1 MKYLRLIA
9 LSALF
14 ATSAF
19 AQNGK
24 PAPAPSGTYVSD
36 PAHSSVTWKISHFGL
51 SNYTAR
57 FTKMSAELAWDAKNL
72 AASKVV
78 ATIDPASVRTDFP
91 APEVED
97 FDGKIG
103 TGAEFLASQPIRFV
117 STKVVI
123 IGENKGKVTG
133 DLTLRGQTHPVTL
146 DVTFNGSMA
155 EHPMDKVAKIGF
167 SAAAKIKRS
176 EWGLGIYVPAVGD
189 EVTVL
194 IETELAPPK
203 KVTN

>member
-9 LSALF
+9 LVALF

-19 AQNGK
+19 AQGGK

-57 FTKMSAELAWDAKNL
+57 FTKMTAELTWDAKNPS
-72 AASKVV
+72 ASKVV

-97 FDGKIG
+97 FDKKIG
-103 TGAEFLASQPIRFV
+103 TSAEFLANQPIRFV
-117 STKVVI
+117 STAVKI
-123 IGENKGKVTG
+123 TGENKGKVSG
-133 DLTLRGQTHPVTL
+133 DLTFRGQMHPVTL

-155 EHPMDKVAKIGF
+155 EHPMEKVAKIGF
-167 SAAAKIKRS
+167 SAVAKLKRS
-176 EWGLGIYVPAVGD
+176 EWGFGLYVPAVGD

-194 IETELAPPK
+194 IETELTPP
-203 KVTN
+203 

>member
-1 MKYLRLIA
+1 MKYLCTVA

-14 ATSAF
+14 ATSAI
-19 AQNGK
+19 AEGGK
-24 PAPAPSGTYVSD
+24 PAPAPSGTYISD

-57 FTKMSAELAWDAKNL
+57 FAKMSAELIWDARNL
-72 AASKVV
+72 TASKVV
-78 ATIDPASVRTDFP
+78 ATIDPVSVRTDFP

-97 FDGKIG
+97 FDRKIG
-103 TGAEFLASQPIRFV
+103 TGSDFLASQPIRFV
-117 STKVVI
+117 SMTVKI
-123 IGENKGKVTG
+123 IGQNKGKVTG
-133 DLTLRGQTHPVTL
+133 DLTFRGQTHPVTL

-155 EHPMDKVAKIGF
+155 EHPMEKAAKVGF
-167 SAAAKIKRS
+167 SAIAKLKRS

-194 IETELAPPK
+194 IEMELAPK
-203 KVTN
+203 KTGN